1 MTEINNINKNKL
13 IEVNE
18 ISRENNINS
27 NYSDIYNTI
36 LENQIQTMAFLT
48 NVPIKSKILRKLKL
62 NSLKNYKKIQN
73 ISLNKNSFAE
83 NKLIEIG
90 NISFIKTSKTKID
103 NNILNYNNDT
113 SNSLEKKLNDTLKE
127 IKEQIKLLSNNTEKI
142 NIKEN
147 QNLVLNL
154 KMNNSEQISIKNKII
169 ENNKNNLKEL
179 EDTNKIIKNYIFD
192 DGKNKMDE
200 YLEEKKKEEEIEII
214 KKKDEND
221 KKVEKLKKFI
231 KTPHRKSIFLYQKM
245 HQNFLEKENKL
256 INDIKTD
263 RKAKFL
269 IYRPQKINIK
279 NNKKDLEKK
288 ANEQKNEMKKL
299 WHSRSMILKNFQK
312 YRNKNIN
319 QNEETTDIQEE
330 NTKNKNNERIEYS
343 KKIKLPSINEKL
355 KEESEFRLID
365 IKKLNGKKRID
376 FINKNYKVG
385 NSRKYNKIKY
395 LNYGKVYIQQKN
407 KKNDINNKSNLD
419 EKIERNKRNDI
430 SKKLSSKEINYIK
443 DLRNIKKINNHSWIK
458 YIKDKE
464 KKFFDNDGIQNI
476 IKKVE
481 NLDEKEKFCKELI
494 KIDNKL
500 ENKIELE
507 DKVNDIITDSIKGKL
522 VILDEL
528 CLNDN

>member
-36 LENQIQTMAFLT
+36 FGNQIQNMAFLT
-48 NVPIKSKILRKLKL
+48 NVPYKNEIIRKLKL
-62 NSLKNYKKIQN
+62 NGLKNYKKIQN

-83 NKLIEIG
+83 EKMNKISE
-90 NISFIKTSKTKID
+90 ISFIKTSKTKMD
-103 NNILNYNNDT
+103 NNILNYNNEN
-113 SNSLEKKLNDTLKE
+113 SNSFEKKLNDTLKE
-127 IKEQIKLLSNNTEKI
+127 IKEQIKLLSNNTEETNKR
-142 NIKEN
+142 EN
-147 QNLVLNL
+147 QNLILNL
-154 KMNNSEQISIKNKII
+154 EINNSQQTSMKNQII
-169 ENNKNNLKEL
+169 ELNKNNMKEL
-179 EDTNKIIKNYIFD
+179 EDKYQKIKHNIFD
-192 DGKNKMDE
+192 EGKNKMED
-200 YLEEKKKEEEIEII
+200 YLEEKRKEEEIEMI
-214 KKKDEND
+214 KKKYENG

-231 KTPHRKSIFLYQKM
+231 KTPHRKNILLYRKM
-245 HQNFLEKENKL
+245 YQNFLEKENKI

-263 RKAKFL
+263 RKVKYL
-269 IYRPQKINIK
+269 IYRPQKIKIK
-279 NNKKDLEKK
+279 NNTKDLEKK
-288 ANEQKNEMKKL
+288 ANKQKNEMKKL
-299 WHSRSMILKNFQK
+299 WHSRSMILKNFQNYK
-312 YRNKNIN
+312 NKNIN
-319 QNEETTDIQEE
+319 QNEETTEVQEE
-330 NTKNKNNERIEYS
+330 NTKNKNNERFEYS

-365 IKKLNGKKRID
+365 IKKLNGKKRIN
-376 FINKNYKVG
+376 FINKNYKG
-385 NSRKYNKIKY
+385 NSFKIFNKIKN
-395 LNYGKVYIQQKN
+395 LNFGKVYVQQKI
-407 KKNDINNKSNLD
+407 KKNDKSNLD
-419 EKIERNKRNDI
+419 EKIERNIRNDI
-430 SKKLSSKEINYIK
+430 YKKISPKEINYLK
-443 DLRNIKKINNHSWIK
+443 DFRNIKKNNNHSWNK

-481 NLDEKEKFCKELI
+481 NLDEKEKLCKELI

-528 CLNDN
+528 CSNDN